1 MIKDSKMVMINDLM
15 RVCIN
20 AIDKDIWFFLWHIQ
34 HFKIARIISDYLYK
48 GPSFLEI
55 SCKSRIYM

>member
-1 MIKDSKMVMINDLM
+1 MVMINDLM

-20 AIDKDIWFFLWHIQ
+20 AIDEEIWFFLWHIE

-48 GPSFLEI
+48 GLSFLEI
-55 SCKSRIYM
+55 SCNSRTYM